1 MRLMI
6 PAMIFAVVAALAL
19 SAQKPALAPL
29 LHVRN
34 SFAFTIDAPPAVV
47 APLFGAQRERA
58 WAEGWDPQ
66 FLYPQP
72 PEDKW
77 GVVFTVTHGRHSSTW
92 ITTVFEPEKGHIQHV
107 YFIPD
112 TMVTLIDIHLAPSGA
127 SGTRVEVIYERTALS
142 PELNDHVQE
151 QGRADSRSADH
162 WRAAIEDCL
171 KKEGK
176 LH

>member
-1 MRLMI
+1 VRLI
-6 PAMIFAVVAALAL
+6 ILVITFAVVAARAL
-19 SAQKPALAPL
+19 PAQKPGSTPL

-34 SFAFTIDAPPAVV
+34 SFAFTIGAPPAVV

-72 PEDKW
+72 PEDEA
-77 GVVFTVTHGRHSSTW
+77 GVVFTTKHGQHSSTW

-112 TMVTLIDIHLAPSGA
+112 AMVTLIDIRTAPSGA
-127 SGTRVEVIYERTALS
+127 YSTHVEVTYERTALS
-142 PELNDHVQE
+142 PELNDHVRK
-151 QGRADSRSADH
+151 QGSSDSRSADH

>member
-1 MRLMI
+1 MTLET
-6 PAMIFAVVAALAL
+6 FAIASGVVAVLAL
-19 SAQKPALAPL
+19 STQKPAPTQL

-34 SFAFTIDAPPAVV
+34 SFGFAVNAPPSVV
-47 APLFGAQRERA
+47 APLFGAHRERA

-72 PEDKW
+72 PEDKA
-77 GVVFTVTHGRHSSTW
+77 GVVFTVKRGQHTSTW
-92 ITTVFEPEKGHIQHV
+92 ITSVFEPEEGHIQHV

-112 TMVTLIDIHLAPSGA
+112 AMVTLIDIRLVPSGA
-127 SGTRVEVIYERTALS
+127 SGTRVEVTYERTALS
-142 PELNDHVQE
+142 LELNDHVQE
-151 QGRADSRSADH
+151 QGGSDSRSASH
-162 WRAAIEDCL
+162 WQAAIEDCL